1 MRSAARFNPLQSACI
16 SWALLNVANS
26 TLFFSHSWKKN
37 ITHERSTLH
46 YTTKDIILWLCSE
59 LKEGVNQSSEQIDLS
74 NFTFSLA
81 QWARP
86 EEYHLPTKYKKSK
99 LQVGLA
105 RGKQTLR
112 PTYPKDKPEF
122 YLFSIPGI
130 PNTCKHD

>member
-1 MRSAARFNPLQSACI
+1 MKDRPYITQQRISFCGCVPSSKKVLTSLQNKLI
-16 SWALLNVANS
+16 FLLA
-26 TLFFSHSWKKN
+26 
-37 ITHERSTLH
+37 
-46 YTTKDIILWLCSE
+46 
-59 LKEGVNQSSEQIDLS
+59 S